1 VEGLLNDT
9 QKMARDEAVRS
20 DKTRT
25 QVWQSLNLT
34 SAQKTELENVGK
46 QLKDLVGNEV
56 AKIRDVLTQE
66 QRETLQDLRSERKE
80 LVRDRLAEQIA
91 NFQDLNLTQQQKD
104 SLMQIRQEFR
114 PKIHEVGNNLRA
126 TIGEE
131 ARKIVEVLRP
141 AGGVAQRPESVR

>member
-1 VEGLLNDT
+1 DT
-9 QKMARDEAVRS
+9 QKMAWEEAVKA
-20 DKTRT
+20 DKTRREAL
-25 QVWQSLNLT
+25 QSLNLT

-56 AKIRDVLTQE
+56 AKIQAVLTE
-66 QRETLQDLRSERKE
+66 GQRETLQGLRSERKE

-91 NFQDLNLTQQQKD
+91 NLRDLNLTPQQKD

-114 PKIHEVGNNLRA
+114 PKIQEVGNNLRS

-131 ARKIVEVLRP
+131 ARKIVEALKP